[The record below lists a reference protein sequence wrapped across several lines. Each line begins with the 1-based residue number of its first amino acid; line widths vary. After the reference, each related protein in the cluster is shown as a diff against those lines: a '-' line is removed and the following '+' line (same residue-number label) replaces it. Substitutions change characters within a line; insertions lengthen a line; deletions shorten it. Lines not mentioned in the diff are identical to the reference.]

1 MTRTGVNTGEVIV
14 GGGAADQKLATGDAV
29 NVAARLEQA
38 AAPGEVL
45 LGEAT
50 HSAVAHAVVAEQAP
64 PIAAKGKSEAL
75 VAYRLVGLRP
85 DVPAFA
91 RPISTPFVGRRREA
105 RRPPSRIRRRGPRA
119 RLRPHDGRRHAGNR
133 KVAARA

>member
-1 MTRTGVNTGEVIV
+1 M
-14 GGGAADQKLATGDAV
+14 

-50 HSAVAHAVVAEQAP
+50 HSAVAHAVVAERAP

-91 RPISTPFVGRRREA
+91 RPISTPFVGRRRESSTTCE
-105 RRPPSRIRRRGPRA
+105 PHSRTRFAA